1 MCINRFILVCLMNKK
16 LKSLIINFCLDFE
29 DGLFFLAHYLPLRL
43 TNIDFC
49 PEDTIMFWTV

>member
-1 MCINRFILVCLMNKK
+1 MNKK